1 MATKTAN
8 IKAGDTIT
16 STLKSS
22 TAVVNVVVTSNTV
35 SVSTGGKNVNTVVE
49 SKGTIAIDDAHT
61 VLSSI
66 NHAGV
71 GNWVVGI

>member
-8 IKAGDTIT
+8 IQPGDKIT
-16 STLKSS
+16 STLKAA
-22 TAVVNVVVTSNTV
+22 TAVVNAIVTNNTV
-35 SVSTGGKNVNTVVE
+35 SVVNGKNVNTVIE

-71 GNWVVGI
+71 GSWVVGI